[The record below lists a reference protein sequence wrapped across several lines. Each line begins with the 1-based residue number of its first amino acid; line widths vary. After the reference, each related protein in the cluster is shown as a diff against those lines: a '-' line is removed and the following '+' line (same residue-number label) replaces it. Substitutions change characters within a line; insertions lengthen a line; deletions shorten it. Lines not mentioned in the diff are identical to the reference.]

1 MCKSERNVTSLCACN
16 ELHMMYTAGE
26 LKQSWQKSHHPVQKR
41 QPCNLVVSMYE
52 VTEQRI
58 SCVLEHGSEMCVH
71 IRVCLHMYCLSVVYL
86 CKGVLVHAC
95 VCVCAFT
102 CMWACWDR
110 SKRHTCRLGEQ
121 LEAQWEDGRITLRLL
136 LHACIVLLEKCVCLC
151 ERETHSFL
159 QYLCS
164 LHVWFPLF
172 ARAAQLLSFCVV

>member
-95 VCVCAFT
+95 VCVCIH
-102 CMWACWDR
+102 MYV
-110 SKRHTCRLGEQ
+110 SL
-121 LEAQWEDGRITLRLL
+121 LRPQQ
-136 LHACIVLLEKCVCLC
+136 
-151 ERETHSFL
+151 ETHLPARGTIRGTVRRWQDYSEAVA
-159 QYLCS
+159 S
-164 LHVWFPLF
+164 RLHSATRKVCVSVWE
-172 ARAAQLLSFCVV
+172 RDT